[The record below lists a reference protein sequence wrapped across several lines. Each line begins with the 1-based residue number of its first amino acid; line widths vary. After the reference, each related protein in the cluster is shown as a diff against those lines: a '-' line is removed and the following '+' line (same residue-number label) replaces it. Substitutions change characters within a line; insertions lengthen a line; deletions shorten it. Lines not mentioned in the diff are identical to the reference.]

1 MLWKNEQ
8 FLFLAEGGFRCS
20 GRMSSPCSWG
30 RGIQMLWKD
39 EQFLFLE
46 EGGFRCS
53 GRTSSSCSWMRGI
66 QMLWK
71 DEQFMF
77 LGQGDSDALEERAV
91 SVPLVVPVVLLLL
104 QTR

>member
-1 MLWKNEQ
+1 
-8 FLFLAEGGFRCS
+8 
-20 GRMSSPCSWG
+20 
-30 RGIQMLWKD
+30 
-39 EQFLFLE
+39 
-46 EGGFRCS
+46 
-53 GRTSSSCSWMRGI
+53 MRGI

>member
-46 EGGFRCS
+46 ERDSDALEGRAVPVPGGGGFRCS
-53 GRTSSSCSWMRGI
+53 GRMSSSCSWGRGI

-71 DEQFMF
+71 DEQFLF
-77 LGQGDSDALEERAV
+77 H
-91 SVPLVVPVVLLLL
+91 
-104 QTR
+104 